1 MKKLLCK
8 SVSKSKEAGPEKHQR
23 EKRNILLTGKLSPCS
38 KCTAVVKKCPVT
50 FVLATIVTSSQV
62 AEIEDDIKGLRFTK
76 EGYEERLFESILA
89 NIADSNRPRCS
100 RLEVLPHSLLC

>member
-1 MKKLLCK
+1 MHR
-8 SVSKSKEAGPEKHQR
+8 AGPEKHQR